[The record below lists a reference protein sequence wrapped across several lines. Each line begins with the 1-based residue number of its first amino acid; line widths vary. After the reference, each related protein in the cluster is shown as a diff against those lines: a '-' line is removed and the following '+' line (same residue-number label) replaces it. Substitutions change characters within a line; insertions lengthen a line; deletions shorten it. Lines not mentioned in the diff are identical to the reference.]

1 MSKIGHSIKKIYGT
15 CVLEIGQIK
24 LPTLTIDLYFGLYM
38 TLNMIY
44 NLLGTFLGKI
54 RTMYPITSTLA
65 LKTFIQLL
73 LPAFWSPATWLPTMP
88 SVVFFF
94 VIQLALHAAIYFNG
108 RPLFFSVFFL
118 FVCIILTLVLLNPDI
133 PYLCKQCRS
142 RSVGF

>member
-24 LPTLTIDLYFGLYM
+24 LPTLTINLYFGLYM

-88 SVVFFF
+88 SVVFFLCDTTSIACSHLLQWPTTF
-94 VIQLALHAAIYFNG
+94 FFRFLSVCLYYFNPCPAEPG
-108 RPLFFSVFFL
+108 YTLPLQTV
-118 FVCIILTLVLLNPDI
+118 
-133 PYLCKQCRS
+133 
-142 RSVGF
+142 